1 MLLEIVTL
9 FNLYQNSPIKYEKVN
24 DYVIICKVVEEFMFR
39 ERFTKKISI
48 IIAVTLIICSM
59 SAFVANKKT
68 KADEIETAVA
78 TEETVAPVENN
89 LGKSKVENDETET
102 TTTAPTTTQ
111 QETTTANPVNPDEYE
126 LVAHRGLSAV
136 APENSMPAFEK
147 AVEAGFE
154 HIECDIR
161 RCKENA
167 NGEAEYVISHD
178 DNLKRLCGVD
188 KDIEDMTVNEIKNYP
203 YKAGN
208 GIANYSNLKI
218 LSLKELI
225 AYIKKV
231 KNSGKNVDWR
241 IELKKL
247 EDDEYKSKIEEEVVE
262 PIVEAGV
269 DDCVTFISF
278 YYSNLYNAI
287 RNHKNIKICYLAE
300 ILDSSYLDYAIRL
313 RDTWDANI
321 DTVIFRGSTYT
332 TDEIEMK
339 RAMNEGFKLGVYA
352 LDSRVTMGAYY
363 SMGVRSFTT
372 NAVVPNSLSVSLLK
386 KTYQAKDFTYKLS
399 KTSYTFT
406 NTRKKP
412 TFTVTYEGQ
421 ELLENLCYEVS
432 YSNNKLPGTAVA
444 TATGIRN
451 VKGEKDKK
459 FTITM
464 PKVKNFKLVSNKST
478 SIKYQWTRN
487 ANVKGYKV
495 YQYNYGTGKYKLVKT
510 ITNNK
515 TVTFT
520 AKKLKTATKYRY
532 RVKTYYTENKKT
544 YNSKAC
550 TGITTYTKPAK
561 EKSVRMKRSKKKK
574 TISVAFA
581 KLPRVTGY
589 NIRVATDKN
598 FTKNVFTRTSRTKK
612 GFVLIRKLKKKKT
625 YYAKVRG
632 YLKVGKK
639 YYYGAYSKVV
649 YKKGKKK

>member
-1 MLLEIVTL
+1 ML
-9 FNLYQNSPIKYEKVN
+9 
-24 DYVIICKVVEEFMFR
+24 R
-39 ERFTKKISI
+39 ERITKKISI
-48 IIAVTLIICSM
+48 IITITLIICSM
-59 SAFVANKKT
+59 SAFVANKNT
-68 KADEIETAVA
+68 KADENETTVA
-78 TEETVAPVENN
+78 TEETIAPVETN
-89 LGKSKVENDETET
+89 LGKSTVENDETEPVT
-102 TTTAPTTTQ
+102 TTPTTTQ
-111 QETTTANPVNPDEYE
+111 EESTTAPVNPDEYE

-154 HIECDIR
+154 HIECDVR

-167 NGEAEYVISHD
+167 SGKAEYVISHD

-188 KDIEDMTVNEIKNYP
+188 KKIEDMTVDEIKKYP

-208 GIANYSNLKI
+208 GIINYSNLKI
-218 LSLKELI
+218 LSFKELI

-231 KNSGKNVDWR
+231 KNSGQKVDWR

-247 EDDEYKSKIEEEVVE
+247 EDEGDKSKIEEEIVD

-269 DDCVTFISF
+269 QDCVTFISF

-287 RNHKNIKICYLAE
+287 RNHTDIKVCYLAE
-300 ILDSSYLDYAIRL
+300 ILDSYYLDYAIKL
-313 RDTWDANI
+313 RDKCHAKI
-321 DTVIFRGSTYT
+321 DTIVFRGSTFT
-332 TDEIEMK
+332 TDELEMQ
-339 RAMNEGFKLGVYA
+339 RAKAQGFKLGVYA
-352 LDSRVTMGAYY
+352 IDSRVIMGSYY

-386 KTYQAKDFTYKLS
+386 KVYQAKDFTYKLS

-412 TFTVTYEGQ
+412 TFTVTYEGE

-459 FTITM
+459 FTISM
-464 PKVKNFKLVSNKST
+464 PKVKGFKLVYNKST
-478 SIKYQWTRN
+478 SVKYQWTRN
-487 ANVKGYKV
+487 ADVKGYKV
-495 YQYNYGTGKYKLVKT
+495 YQYNYGTKKYKLVKT

-520 AKKLKTATKYRY
+520 AKKLKSATKVRY

-561 EKSVRMKRSKKKK
+561 EKTIRMKRSKKKK
-574 TISVAFA
+574 TISIAFGI
-581 KLPRVTGY
+581 LPRVTGY
-589 NIRVATDKN
+589 KIRIATDKN
-598 FTKNVFTRTSRTKK
+598 FTKNVKTKTTTTKK
-612 GFVLIRKLKKKKT
+612 GFILVRKLKKKKT

-649 YKKGKKK
+649 HKKGKK